1 MEKSES
7 IVKLSKALVK
17 MQSEM
22 GAASKSSDN
31 PFFKSKY
38 ADLNSVWE
46 AVAEPLHNNGL
57 AVTQL
62 VGEYVDGTQSLETVL
77 IHESGEWISCK
88 SSIPLAKKDPHGA
101 GSGITYLRRYNLAS
115 LTGCLSE
122 LDDDAN
128 AAADPKK
135 RGKRAIVPTDGA
147 EDECT
152 PGEIVRAKELA
163 DEIRKRYIV
172 GDHESARKLF
182 CDDRSISNECKVLI
196 WKNLKDDSACRN
208 KIKKLQDEKNQS
220 SK

>member
-1 MEKSES
+1 MKKSDS

-57 AVTQL
+57 AVTQM

-77 IHESGEWISCK
+77 VHESGEWISCK

-135 RGKRAIVPTDGA
+135 RGKRVIVPTDGA

-152 PGEIVRAKELA
+152 PDEIVRAKELA

-172 GDHESARKLF
+172 GEHESARKLF

>member
-1 MEKSES
+1 MEKSDS

-62 VGEYVDGTQSLETVL
+62 VGEYVDGTQSLESVL

-88 SSIPLAKKDPHGA
+88 SSIPLARKDPHGA

-135 RGKRAIVPTDGA
+135 RGKGAIIPTDGA

-152 PGEIVRAKELA
+152 PGEIVKAKELSA
-163 DEIRKRYIV
+163 EIRKNYVI
-172 GDHESARKLF
+172 GEFELARKLF
-182 CDDRSISNECKVLI
+182 YDDKSISNECKLLVWTHLQS
-196 WKNLKDDSACRN
+196 DSACRR
-208 KIKKLQDEKNQS
+208 KIKKLQDEKNQN

>member
-1 MEKSES
+1 MEKSDS

-22 GAASKSSDN
+22 GAASRLSDN
-31 PFFKSKY
+31 PYFKSKY

-62 VGEYVDGTQSLETVL
+62 VGEYVDGTQSLESVL

-115 LTGCLSE
+115 ITGCLSE

-135 RGKRAIVPTDGA
+135 RGKGAHSPLMGSLEELTAGELGTAKAVAIGM
-147 EDECT
+147 DEAHKI
-152 PGEIVRAKELA
+152 GNVKEA
-163 DEIRKRYIV
+163 HR
-172 GDHESARKLF
+172 LF
-182 CDDRSISNECKVLI
+182 YGNGLSNEMKEGI
-196 WKNLKDDSACRN
+196 WELLKNNSKCRSAVSELQKTRRN
-208 KIKKLQDEKNQS
+208 
-220 SK
+220 